1 MALLSHFCES
11 HILATGK
18 ETVLALTMVIN
29 EKQAGP
35 RGECETQR
43 TGTLLREHRSDVTPS
58 GSKRYL
64 LGEKERKGRDN
75 LSRGLKHV
83 WGAQE

>member
-1 MALLSHFCES
+1 VPTRKVLFSPFCES

-43 TGTLLREHRSDVTPS
+43 KGTLLREHRSDVTPS
-58 GSKRYL
+58 GLQEVLVR
-64 LGEKERKGRDN
+64 GKEEERQR
-75 LSRGLKHV
+75 
-83 WGAQE
+83 